1 MTTVIPFIPSNIRAP
16 KFNVTLDNANY
27 TITVTWNVSAQRYYI
42 NVYGA
47 DGTWIITTPLV
58 SCPPARAVNSTK
70 WDSTRRVLIVQM
82 VDPSFWPVPL
92 ASGALLTPFG
102 SIVDYTLEGF
112 QPDTYNGLFR
122 GLQIDVASFSVPMDI
137 DPGHVVVL
145 GNVNRLMNMVQS
157 VFQTSSLVYR
167 NGAFEVNP

>member
-1 MTTVIPFIPSNIRAP
+1 MTTVIPFIPSNIITP
-16 KFNVTLDNANY
+16 KFNVLLDNTNC

-42 NVYGA
+42 NVYST

-58 SCPPARAVNSTK
+58 SCPPARSVNSVN
-70 WDSTRRVLIVQM
+70 WDSTRRVLNVQM

-92 ASGALLTPFG
+92 ASGALAIPSGT
-102 SIVDYTLEGF
+102 IIDYTLEGF
-112 QPDTYNGLFR
+112 QPATYNGLFR
-122 GLQIDVASFSVPMDI
+122 GLQIDEITFSVPMDT
-137 DPGHVVVL
+137 DPGQVVVM

-157 VFQTSSLVYR
+157 IFQTSSLVYR